1 MTANCF
7 FYFLFFLITM
17 IRYNETLQDW
27 NDPEVLEIPHWLNG
41 IIISALA
48 MSIICNIC
56 VLFRFLEWYVY
67 HSVILSLIT
76 ATIQGTVIS
85 WVYSDCRHSLHGI
98 EY

>member
-1 MTANCF
+1 MNQTLNC
-7 FYFLFFLITM
+7 YTQEIAEQINNNELFFFNKND
-17 IRYNETLQDW
+17 RYNETLQDW

-56 VLFRFLEWYVY
+56 VLFRFLEQHVY

-76 ATIQGTVIS
+76 ATIQGTIIS
-85 WVYSDCRHSLHGI
+85 CV
-98 EY
+98 